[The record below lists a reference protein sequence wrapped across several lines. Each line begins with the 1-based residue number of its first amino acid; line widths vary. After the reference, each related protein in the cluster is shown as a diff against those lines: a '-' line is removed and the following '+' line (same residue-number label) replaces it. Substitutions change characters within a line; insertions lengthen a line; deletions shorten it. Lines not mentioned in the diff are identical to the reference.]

1 MMIYLG
7 RQVREL
13 TSSLPMAA
21 SQETGRMTTAQET
34 IARII
39 EAVQQKIGD
48 TARGSQFWLQTLTNE
63 QLDLILAL

>member
-1 MMIYLG
+1 
-7 RQVREL
+7 
-13 TSSLPMAA
+13 MAA

-34 IARII
+34 IDQII

-48 TARGSQFWLQTLTNE
+48 TTRGSQFWLQKLTNE